1 MGGVS
6 WLPFPP
12 PYSGTPGLTPSA
24 APLPPPPLLHPR
36 QVRSRPGTRLL
47 LPHIRNKAPPLILPP
62 PAPHAATTATTFPPP
77 HSRFPAAAAAALCLP
92 PPWEPG
98 TISPPPA
105 LCAGCLWNAV
115 RWARP
120 RRQDTAE
127 AGDHYK
133 NLLVRDAILSLSLG
147 SVVGAVA
154 VLGLGGGKL
163 SRSPPGRQRRRHR
176 RKRRAGRGGG
186 EGGGEGTRKERL
198 TGPGSPGRQ
207 QQPEPGE
214 TLRSRLF
221 ATVSER

>member
-154 VLGLGGGKL
+154 VLGLGGGETITVATREAATEAPPQAK
-163 SRSPPGRQRRRHR
+163 SRARRRR
-176 RKRRAGRGGG
+176 RRRRGNKEGKTDRTGIARAAAAAGARGDPA
-186 EGGGEGTRKERL
+186 L
-198 TGPGSPGRQ
+198 SPLCNG
-207 QQPEPGE
+207 
-214 TLRSRLF
+214 L
-221 ATVSER
+221 